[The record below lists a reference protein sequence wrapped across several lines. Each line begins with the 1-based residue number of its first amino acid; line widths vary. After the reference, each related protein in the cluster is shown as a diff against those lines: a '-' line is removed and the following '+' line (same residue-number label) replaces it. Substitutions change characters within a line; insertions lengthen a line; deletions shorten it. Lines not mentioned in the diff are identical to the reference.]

1 MGRVPDLLEIQART
15 SATKKIVEIKN
26 NILLAKYGLKPK
38 PILRLK

>member
-26 NILLAKYGLKPK
+26 NILLEKYELKPK
-38 PILRLK
+38 FILRLK